1 MQNKFTLFK
10 VGDCEAKAY
19 HSLDNLYR
27 IENSGTNL
35 NQIYFDILDDA
46 VQGKTY
52 ALSFGDCQKILNSA
66 LEADLS
72 DFKERSKF
80 IRCYLEHYRAMA
92 SNKVID
98 FIVEALKMPGDNSEA
113 EEKKTV
119 ASPL

>member
-10 VGDCEAKAY
+10 VRDREAKAY

-35 NQIYFDILDDA
+35 NQIYFDVMNEA

-52 ALSFGDCQKILNSA
+52 ALSLSECQKILNSA

-72 DFKERSKF
+72 DLKERSKF
-80 IRCYLEHYRAMA
+80 IKDYLDYQRVKA
-92 SNKVID
+92 STEVLGFVI
-98 FIVEALKMPGDNSEA
+98 EALKMPEDDSEA
-113 EEKKTV
+113 EEKKTI